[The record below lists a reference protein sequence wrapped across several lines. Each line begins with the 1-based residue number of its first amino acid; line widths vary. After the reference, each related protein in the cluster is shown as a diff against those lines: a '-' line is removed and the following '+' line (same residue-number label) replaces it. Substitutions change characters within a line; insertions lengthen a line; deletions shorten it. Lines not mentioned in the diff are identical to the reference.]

1 MNIKRLYDIVCSTI
15 LLISFLPLGIII
27 SIILRFTGER
37 EIFYKQPRIGLNGQ
51 TFGLIKFV
59 TMVKNSPNLGAGDIT
74 LRDDPRVLPF
84 GRILRITKLN
94 EFPQFI

>member
-1 MNIKRLYDIVCSTI
+1 
-15 LLISFLPLGIII
+15 
-27 SIILRFTGER
+27 
-37 EIFYKQPRIGLNGQ
+37 
-51 TFGLIKFV
+51 
-59 TMVKNSPNLGAGDIT
+59 MVKNSPNLGAGDIT